1 MKYWEGVL
9 QKNSIQKKRIR
20 EEIQKLFVSCCLGD
34 DAAMHKPQA
43 FAFSDNAVATAVV
56 LSALLLVTTRLLL
69 LLSVWL
75 CFFNAQ
81 AAELDRAEE
90 FKQATE
96 GLALCEQRLTEYN
109 GAAQQLVVEKEV
121 RCVVVVE

>member
-34 DAAMHKPQA
+34 DAAMQKPQA